1 MKANRYLRELEQ
13 RGYLQQIGGNRK
25 SGYEYEISAWEEYE
39 KLKSGIDILDEILG
53 KLKEKEREK
62 KLSIT
67 SEKTSI
73 TSKILSV
80 T

>member
-13 RGYLQQIGGNRK
+13 RGYLQLAGGNRK
-25 SGYEYEISAWEEYE
+25 SGYEYEITAWEEYE

-53 KLKEKEREK
+53 RIKEKEREK
-62 KLSIT
+62 ALSIT
-67 SEKTSI
+67 PGKASI
-73 TSKILSV
+73 TSNILSV